1 MNATSENPILSWQE
15 EETNWQ
21 VGAKKSGRTTAV
33 TQDKEKRERER
44 GKADRLLYSSVLAD
58 CCGIVQMCQNA
69 EG

>member
-44 GKADRLLYSSVLAD
+44 EREARPIVFFTVPFWLTAVVLY
-58 CCGIVQMCQNA
+58 
-69 EG
+69 